1 MKKLRKRIIKRRQLK
16 FRSSCANN
24 KCACVAQVCAGAH
37 MPTCT
42 YARVWKNAAPEKRR
56 TRKKTNTASSDS
68 RINFAIL
75 IFRPIRRTKSV
86 RRSFPFDFSGEIF
99 YKNQKFSNYFWK
111 STVFFLRFF
120 RKYDRII
127 LYFWFVFPIKTRNDF
142 SKNSG
147 TALTARRRTDSQKKQ
162 GYLNSLCSQS

>member
-1 MKKLRKRIIKRRQLK
+1 MKKLRKTIIKRRQLK
-16 FRSSCANN
+16 FRSSRAHN

-37 MPTCT
+37 MLTCT

-75 IFRPIRRTKSV
+75 IFRPIRQTKSV
-86 RRSFPFDFSGEIF
+86 RHSFPFDFSGKIF

-120 RKYDRII
+120 CKYDRII
-127 LYFWFVFPIKTRNDF
+127 LCFWIVFPIKTRNDLF
-142 SKNSG
+142 
-147 TALTARRRTDSQKKQ
+147 KKQ
-162 GYLNSLCSQS
+162 RNRLDGAPPDR

>member
-1 MKKLRKRIIKRRQLK
+1 MRMRCTGVCGRAYAHMHVRARVKKRRAGK
-16 FRSSCANN
+16 TPY
-24 KCACVAQVCAGAH
+24 AQ
-37 MPTCT
+37 
-42 YARVWKNAAPEKRR
+42 
-56 TRKKTNTASSDS
+56 KTNTASSDS

-120 RKYDRII
+120 CKYDKII
-127 LYFWFVFPIKTRNDF
+127 LYFWFVYPKKIRNDF

-162 GYLNSLCSQS
+162 GYLNSFCSQS